1 MNNLILE
8 NSNELIFLQKK
19 KKKNND
25 IVIKMINKIITLEFN

>member
-25 IVIKMINKIITLEFN
+25 IVIKMIKKIITLEFN